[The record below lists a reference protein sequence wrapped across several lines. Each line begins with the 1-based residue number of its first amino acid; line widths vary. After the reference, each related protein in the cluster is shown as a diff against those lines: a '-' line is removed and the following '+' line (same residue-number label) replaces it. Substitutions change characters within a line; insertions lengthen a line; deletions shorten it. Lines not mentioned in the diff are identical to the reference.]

1 MNRDTHRISDMDRP
15 LDVPRCACRSGVWT
29 YTREG
34 DDLICSDELL
44 ELFGGTKEKPSDLY
58 SLFSSWFTSEGW
70 DYLREEGSFTS
81 GEAEYFETDLDLQTP
96 DGQRICIR
104 ITGKPI
110 YDTTGEVTALTGTMQ
125 DITAIKK
132 NQEELYLKSDAIRSS
147 INGIAL
153 SDLSGVLTYVNPAF
167 LSLWGYTHEDE
178 VIGRDAISFWKDPV
192 EAEKVVDSVRKDGRW
207 IGEMQAVRADG
218 TAASVLVSA
227 HYIMDP
233 EDWPLALMAS
243 FVDITHTK
251 CAEQELQSKNRLI
264 EGMLNGIQD
273 IVGLQLPDHTIIRY
287 NQAGYDLLGLK
298 QEDIQGKRC
307 FELIGR
313 RSQCEPCAT
322 ALAIK
327 NRTITRIEKFVPE
340 LSVYL
345 ECTTNP
351 IINESGEVELV
362 VEMLHDITEQKQ
374 SERALSEVNRKLHLL
389 SSITR
394 HDILNSLGGLLIS
407 LDSVPKIDL
416 PPEVKAPLDRIE
428 EFALLI
434 KKQIE
439 FTHDYQELGV
449 KQATWQRLSDLFD
462 LVCSQVDAGH
472 VQITCSLDDTWVY
485 ADPLLQ
491 KAIANL
497 IDNAFRYGGPAL
509 SEIRS
514 YYQFTGEFLVW
525 IIEDNGIGI
534 ADGIKEQIF
543 ERGYGSNTGF
553 GLFFVREI
561 LSITGITIKE
571 TGEQGRGA
579 KFMIVVPAKTFH
591 IGDPEEEKSV

>member
-1 MNRDTHRISDMDRP
+1 MIRDPQHISDTNRLP
-15 LDVPRCACRSGVWT
+15 GIAPWASPSGVWT
-29 YTREG
+29 YNRESN
-34 DDLICSDELL
+34 DLTCSDETHL
-44 ELFGGTKEKPSDLY
+44 LFGGERDRPSSLY
-58 SLFSSWFTSEGW
+58 SLFTTWFTTKGW
-70 DYLREEGSFTS
+70 DTLREEGNWAP
-81 GEAEYFETDLDLQTP
+81 GQAEPFKTELDLQSP
-96 DGQRICIR
+96 DGIRTCIH
-104 ITGKPI
+104 IVGEPI
-110 YDTTGEVTALTGTMQ
+110 YGMDGIATGLTGTVQ
-125 DITAIKK
+125 DITTIKK
-132 NQEELYLKSDAIRSS
+132 TQEELYLKSNAIRSS
-147 INGIAL
+147 INGIAIA
-153 SDLSGVLTYVNPAF
+153 DLSGVLTYINPAF
-167 LSLWGYTHEDE
+167 LTIWGYIHEDE
-178 VIGRDAISFWKDPV
+178 VIGRDAISFWKDPL
-192 EAEKVVDSVRKDGRW
+192 EAEIVIESVRRDGRW
-207 IGEMQAVRADG
+207 TGEMKAERADG
-218 TAASVLVSA
+218 TAAILFVSA

-233 EDWPLALMAS
+233 ENRPLALMAS

-273 IVGLQLPDHTIIRY
+273 IVGLQLPDHSIIRY
-287 NQAGYDLLGLK
+287 NQAGYDLLGMN
-298 QEDIQGKRC
+298 QTDIQGKKC
-307 FELIGR
+307 YELIGR
-313 RSQCEPCAT
+313 KSQCEPCAT
-322 ALAIK
+322 TLAIK

-362 VEMLHDITEQKQ
+362 VEMLHDITERKQ
-374 SERALSEVNRKLHLL
+374 SERALSEVNRKLNLL

-407 LDSVPKIDL
+407 LDSVPKTGL
-416 PPEVKAPLDRIE
+416 PPEIKVPLNRIE

-462 LVCSQVDAGH
+462 EVCSQVDASH
-472 VQITCSLDDTWVY
+472 IRITYSVDDLWVY

-497 IDNAFRYGGPAL
+497 IDNALRYGGPAL
-509 SEIRS
+509 KEIRS
-514 YYQFTGEFLVW
+514 YYQFTGDFLIW
-525 IIEDNGIGI
+525 IIEDDGVGI
-534 ADGIKEQIF
+534 ADTIKEKVF

-591 IGDPEEEKSV
+591 LGEPVEEKT